1 MISPFLKSLSVRLS
15 ILIIDFVIIDF
26 VIIDF
31 VIINFVIIDFV
42 IIDFVIIDFVIIDFV
57 PKNQTIE
64 SYVRELISLSLI
76 HQTNYLLES

>member
-42 IIDFVIIDFVIIDFV
+42 IIDFV